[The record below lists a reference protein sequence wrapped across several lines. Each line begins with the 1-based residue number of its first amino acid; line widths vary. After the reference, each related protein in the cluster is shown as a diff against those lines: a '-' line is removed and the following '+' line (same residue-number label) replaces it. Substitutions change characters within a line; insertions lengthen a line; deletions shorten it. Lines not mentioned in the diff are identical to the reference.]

1 VRSGLTLGSPNP
13 IGRACRS
20 WRTAVPRPPKRSP
33 RPHDPVYRRI
43 FTHARTIEDILRR
56 FATGPWAAKLD
67 FKTLE
72 LIPGRYVSRFLEQ
85 RESDVVWRV
94 RYGTGPEDWFY
105 VFVLMELQ
113 STVQRFMALRL
124 WVYVALL
131 YQHLVKQRELT
142 PTGLLPPVLPVV
154 LYNGEAPWTAPQ
166 TLQELIQPLEGFFRP
181 AFKYVVLDVG
191 HYPVEELRPIEDV
204 VSGVFLMEQAA
215 DFSDLRDVVEEVQAI
230 IDDPELEED
239 LALLMS
245 SVIGKLADKDEE
257 TPRLTTFQEVHMLLE
272 RVERWP
278 QKWRQEGL
286 DEGLKKGRKQGRE
299 QGRKQ
304 GLRQGKADLLKSQ
317 ASQRFGELSPEDAK
331 RFDRADV
338 DTLDR
343 WGRRLLEATTLE
355 DVFEDGPG

>member
-1 VRSGLTLGSPNP
+1 
-13 IGRACRS
+13 
-20 WRTAVPRPPKRSP
+20 VPQPSKRSR

-72 LIPGRYVSRFLEQ
+72 LVPSRYVSRFLEQ

-94 RYGTGPEDWFY
+94 RYGSGVDDWFY
-105 VFVLMELQ
+105 VYVLMELQ

-131 YQHLVKQRELT
+131 YQHLVRQKTLT
-142 PTGLLPPVLPVV
+142 PAGLLPPVLPIV
-154 LYNGEAPWTAPQ
+154 LYNGEAPWTAPR
-166 TLQELIQPLEGFFRP
+166 TLQELIQPLEGFSRP
-181 AFKYVVLDVG
+181 AFEYVVLDMG
-191 HYPVEELRPIEDV
+191 HYPVEELRPVQDV
-204 VSGVFLMEQAA
+204 ASGVFLMEQAA
-215 DFSDLRDVVEEVQAI
+215 DFSGLREVFEEMQAL

-239 LALLMS
+239 VALLLG
-245 SVIGKLADKDEE
+245 SVMGKLAKDEK
-257 TPRLTTFQEVHMLLE
+257 TPRLTTFQEVYMLLE
-272 RVERWP
+272 RAERWP

-286 DEGLKKGRKQGRE
+286 DEGLKR
-299 QGRKQ
+299 GRKQ
-304 GLRQGKADLLKSQ
+304 GLRLGKAEVLKTL
-317 ASQRFGELSPEDAK
+317 ASQRFGELSPQDAE

-343 WGRRLLEATTLE
+343 WSQLLLDAAKLE
-355 DVFEDGPG
+355 DVFGDSPK